1 MLQNLAEILLH
12 YGVKGEITGE
22 NTGPMIKQIEFL
34 PAAGTKIKNI
44 TSSLPDIAREMGV
57 TSLRVEAIAGTSKL
71 GFEIP
76 AAEMKTVNFSNI
88 LNSAEFKN
96 AKGDLPL
103 CLGVDISG
111 QPVFADLA
119 KMPHLLIAGTTG
131 SGKSVGLN
139 SFILSLIARKK
150 PSELKFVLIDPK
162 RIEFSVYNNQR
173 YMLVPV
179 VTDNRQAADTL
190 VYLVDEMEHRYAL
203 FEKELVR
210 NIGEYHERCGE
221 LPYIVCVIDEFAD
234 LMAADKSVEISVQRL
249 AQKARAAGIHLLL
262 ATQRPSVDVVTG
274 VLKANFPT
282 RLSYKVAS
290 QTDSRTILDMPGAE
304 ELLGR
309 GDSLYLPQSGELKR
323 IHGAYVSDNEIS
335 SILEPYRAKVEPLS
349 NVQIVEREEKQEETL
364 KNKEKMG
371 IFRRALDWWS
381 SLKVRERKT
390 IINGALYVITLL
402 LGQSKNKIRRR

>member
-1 MLQNLAEILLH
+1 MLQNLTEILLH

-57 TSLRVEAIAGTSKL
+57 TSLRIEAIAGTSKL
-71 GFEIP
+71 GFEVP

-173 YMLVPV
+173 YMLAPV

-190 VYLVDEMEHRYAL
+190 AYLVNEMEHRYAL

-349 NVQIVEREEKQEETL
+349 NGQIVEKEEKQERTP
-364 KNKEKMG
+364 KNKEKTG
-371 IFRRALDWWS
+371 IFRRVLDWWS

-390 IINGALYVITLL
+390 IINGALYAITLL
-402 LGQSKNKIRRR
+402 LGQSKNKTRRR

>member
-22 NTGPMIKQIEFL
+22 KTGPMIKQIEFL

-190 VYLVDEMEHRYAL
+190 VYLVDEMEYRYAL

-349 NVQIVEREEKQEETL
+349 NVQIVEREEKQEETP

>member
-190 VYLVDEMEHRYAL
+190 AYLVDEMEHRYAL

-290 QTDSRTILDMPGAE
+290 QADSRTILDMPGAE

-323 IHGAYVSDNEIS
+323 IHGTYVSDNEIS